1 MTPLRFYRPGAG
13 SLLLFTLAI
22 FIAWASWFE
31 IDQIIRASGQVIPQ
45 ERIQVI
51 QAADGGVLEALNV
64 SEGQTVRKGQVLASL
79 ESKRAGASVDE
90 VRNRIAGLEI
100 ARLRAQAEA
109 NGVEL
114 NFGAYRLSHPDLVR
128 VQLNLHHQI
137 VRTHEQ
143 EVKTLGEHYDLV
155 LQEYEMTEKLYKADD
170 VSLVELLRVK
180 KMVIE
185 ARQNRQMA
193 KDKFLSE
200 ARKELVRIEDE
211 ITSQRSKF
219 QERQSVYDH
228 TTLQAPM
235 DGVVKFMR
243 LNTVGGVLR
252 PGDELMQIVP
262 TDSQYVVEARV
273 NPADVA
279 QLEMGQVATL
289 RMDAFDYSLYGP
301 LNGKLTYIS
310 ADTLT
315 ETGPDGRSNAS
326 YYRVRLEVVIP
337 PNSRIQ
343 PTDIKPGMTVT
354 VDLKVGKRSVLNY
367 LVKPIARGFSGAL
380 GQR

>member
-1 MTPLRFYRPGAG
+1 MTPFRFYRPGAG

-22 FIAWASWFE
+22 FIAWAAWFE
-31 IDQIIRASGQVIPQ
+31 IDQIVRASGQVIPQ
-45 ERIQVI
+45 ERVQVI
-51 QAADGGVLEALNV
+51 QAADGGVLKALNA
-64 SEGQTVRKGQVLASL
+64 SEGETVRKGQVLALL
-79 ESKRAGASVDE
+79 ESERAGASFDE

-109 NGVEL
+109 QGEEL
-114 NFGAYRLSHPDLVR
+114 YFGAYRLSHPDLVR
-128 VQLNLHHQI
+128 VQLGLHRQI
-137 VRTHEQ
+137 VRAHEQ
-143 EVKTLGEHYDLV
+143 EVKTLAQQYELV
-155 LQEYEMTEKLYKADD
+155 LQEYEMTERLHKAGD
-170 VSLVELLRVK
+170 VSLVELLRVQ
-180 KMVIE
+180 KMLIE
-185 ARQNRQMA
+185 ARQNRQLA
-193 KDKFLSE
+193 RDKFLSE

-211 ITSQRSKF
+211 ITSQRSKY
-219 QERQSVYDH
+219 QERQSIYEH

-279 QLEMGQVATL
+279 QLEMGQAATL

-326 YYRVRLEVVIP
+326 YYRARLAVVVP
-337 PNSRIQ
+337 QDSRIQ
-343 PTDIKPGMTVT
+343 PADIKPGMTVT

-367 LVKPIARGFSGAL
+367 LIKPIARGFSGAL